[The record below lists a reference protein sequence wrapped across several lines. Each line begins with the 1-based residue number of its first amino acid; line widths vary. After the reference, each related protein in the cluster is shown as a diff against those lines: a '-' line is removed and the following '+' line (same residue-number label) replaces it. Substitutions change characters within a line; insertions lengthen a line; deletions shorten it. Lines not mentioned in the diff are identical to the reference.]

1 MRDVDSTAF
10 ERDLYITLDS
20 LPIQNPEWNV
30 NEKFDFSVSL
40 LKRLADIHMPVSKM
54 N

>member
-20 LPIQNPEWNV
+20 LPIQNPE
-30 NEKFDFSVSL
+30 
-40 LKRLADIHMPVSKM
+40 
-54 N
+54 